1 SSQFGQCGPDQLC
14 GGFAATAR
22 VKCGPDPPIGV
33 SAGVAKGDEGTHC
46 IIRCRARRRR
56 RGPRSL
62 AEPIELV
69 SQIEDETLGL
79 LPSYARNAL
88 KCRDILFSYRADETV
103 GREGR
108 QQSDCERGPHTIR
121 C

>member
-1 SSQFGQCGPDQLC
+1 MSQRSSRERPRLQLDKDVGPTLSSSQFGQCGPDQLC

-33 SAGVAKGDEGTHC
+33 SAGVAKGDKGTHC

-79 LPSYARNAL
+79 LPS
-88 KCRDILFSYRADETV
+88 
-103 GREGR
+103 
-108 QQSDCERGPHTIR
+108 
-121 C
+121 